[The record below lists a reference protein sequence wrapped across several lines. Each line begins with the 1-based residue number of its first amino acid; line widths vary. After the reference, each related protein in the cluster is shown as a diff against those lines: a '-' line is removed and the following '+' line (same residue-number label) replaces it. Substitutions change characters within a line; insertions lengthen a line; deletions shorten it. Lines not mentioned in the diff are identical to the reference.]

1 MSLGQVEKGTSWK
14 GQLREADPPQEWG
27 VSASCCTDRKKGLP
41 REAVGFAYLSYLPA
55 GESIYSAA
63 AVATALLAGKLLQ
76 LSIEN

>member
-1 MSLGQVEKGTSWK
+1 MSLGRLKRVLLGG

-27 VSASCCTDRKKGLP
+27 VSPSRCTDRKKELP

-63 AVATALLAGKLLQ
+63 AVTTALSTGKLLWP
-76 LSIEN
+76 SIED